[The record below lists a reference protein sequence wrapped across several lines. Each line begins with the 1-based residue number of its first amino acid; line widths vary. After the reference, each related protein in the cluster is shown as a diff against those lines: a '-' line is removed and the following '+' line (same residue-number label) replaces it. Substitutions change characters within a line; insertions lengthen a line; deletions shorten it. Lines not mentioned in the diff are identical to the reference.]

1 MSTKY
6 DAPNFPLL
14 FVFSRDPHTWRPLLM
29 GSIYCALV
37 FFAFEAGQYRTL
49 PRQIYTLAITPLG
62 SGNEQ
67 FDSG

>member
-1 MSTKY
+1 
-6 DAPNFPLL
+6 
-14 FVFSRDPHTWRPLLM
+14 M